1 VLEDGRITAIGSHEE
16 LLTSSPTYQR
26 LYQLQFM
33 DMPEAHEPEILEE
46 DPPQLHLA
54 LSIGPEE

>member
-16 LLTSSPTYQR
+16 LLNSSSTYQR

-33 DMPEAHEPEILEE
+33 DVPEN
-46 DPPQLHLA
+46 
-54 LSIGPEE
+54 